1 MCATVVLPLL
11 FCHCYPATAIL
22 LCLSISNFLHGASLG
37 SLNLPG
43 LFVYSHVNHSHL
55 DLQSHSSAIRQ
66 AGCSIVLQLAS
77 FTIKESRFPNM
88 YTCSYSILVAA
99 ATLQNGSRLRSGRIA
114 QRKIALFLIE
124 TASILLTF
132 QSLQIRSST
141 DIKLKP
147 YESDL
152 SWQGYCLGSTM
163 HRIHSQFRTVTPKG
177 TSHLCSGQPENLFS
191 A

>member
-1 MCATVVLPLL
+1 MGPHVDPCAIPVRNSVHSVLNTIKCGPYSTFRMSSLNLWDSCQRRRCQAQYRSSTKPKGGIPRPAHPYNARVKCSMCATVVLPLL

-77 FTIKESRFPNM
+77 FTIKESRFPNFPI
-88 YTCSYSILVAA
+88 CIHVIIL
-99 ATLQNGSRLRSGRIA
+99 
-114 QRKIALFLIE
+114 
-124 TASILLTF
+124 
-132 QSLQIRSST
+132 SL
-141 DIKLKP
+141 
-147 YESDL
+147 
-152 SWQGYCLGSTM
+152 
-163 HRIHSQFRTVTPKG
+163 
-177 TSHLCSGQPENLFS
+177 
-191 A
+191 